1 MQRGLVIIVLW
12 ILFLLPAFQAVI
24 AQDATQRQLPS
35 AEMIEKR
42 LEGEFGADEIA
53 ATSGWVQTL
62 GIVDWL
68 GPLAP
73 VALSPFFGVTCLSGL
88 AIWGPDWVT
97 DNAMLGSAGPL
108 QNPTLF
114 VVFMGLT
121 LLTSLPRL
129 TKVSKPFAQAV
140 DRIETYAVIVILL
153 VIKGVATLQSDVP
166 PQVAVVQL
174 GILSFTVDTL
184 LGLAMVA
191 NVLVINSVK
200 FFFEFMVWLTP
211 IPLVD
216 AIFEICNKTLCVA
229 LMAIYAF
236 SPTIATIINLV
247 ILLAAA
253 IVLRWISRRVR
264 FYRTMVLD
272 PILSKLWSGFGQSKR
287 PELIVFPKS
296 GLGPFAAKS
305 RLKLSRASDDAS
317 GWLLEEANWW
327 MPSKQHRIAPETLPK
342 VRCGWVLNTIEI
354 RTADGESIVL
364 SFSRRY
370 DDNTLQQVLEQLR
383 IERDS
388 AHESPQNKLDY
399 EFA

>member
-12 ILFLLPAFQAVI
+12 ILFLLPAFQAAI

-35 AEMIEKR
+35 AEIIEKR